1 MELRAPSR
9 KQEAAVGK
17 KHSKFQT
24 ITLCGTE
31 YFINDVRTIDGT
43 TVLRTAVR
51 WGASSHRAP
60 SRCSHQHVEH
70 HGEAP
75 FRAIAADDHEGN
87 VAKRADAPYRAGS
100 ATGMGEDQEQKL
112 LTARSRGGLR
122 GADGVA
128 AWRSLDTI

>member
-87 VAKRADAPYRAGS
+87 VAKRADAPTALAAQPAWVKIKNKNYSRRA
-100 ATGMGEDQEQKL
+100 AVE
-112 LTARSRGGLR
+112 
-122 GADGVA
+122 V
-128 AWRSLDTI
+128 